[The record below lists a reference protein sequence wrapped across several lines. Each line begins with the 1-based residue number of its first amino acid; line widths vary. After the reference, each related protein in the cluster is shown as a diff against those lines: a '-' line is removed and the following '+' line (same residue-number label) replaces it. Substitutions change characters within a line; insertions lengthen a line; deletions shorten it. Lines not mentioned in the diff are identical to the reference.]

1 MNDDESLK
9 DLEEELGEI
18 LRKNHEAFVGKYAG
32 EINQLLG
39 LSRAEIDAIVPGT
52 TDLEV
57 YDQLVTVV
65 KEASRRN
72 LSQAEL
78 AARIESLGDIAV
90 TIAKKSAALAK
101 FFV

>member
-1 MNDDESLK
+1 MNGQSLK
-9 DLEEELGEI
+9 DLEQELKEI
-18 LRKNHEAFVGKYAG
+18 LRRNHEAFVGKYAK
-32 EINQLLG
+32 EIDELLG

-78 AARIESLGDIAV
+78 KVRIETLGDIAI
-90 TIAKKSAALAK
+90 TIAKKSTKLAK
-101 FFV
+101 FLF

>member
-1 MNDDESLK
+1 MNGESLK
-9 DLEEELGEI
+9 DLEQELREI
-18 LRKNHEAFVGKYAG
+18 LRKNHEAFVGKYAR
-32 EINQLLG
+32 EIDELLG
-39 LSRAEIDAIVPGT
+39 LSRSEIDAIVPST

-78 AARIESLGDIAV
+78 KARIETLGDIAI
-90 TIAKKSAALAK
+90 TIAKKSATLAK
-101 FFV
+101 FFL